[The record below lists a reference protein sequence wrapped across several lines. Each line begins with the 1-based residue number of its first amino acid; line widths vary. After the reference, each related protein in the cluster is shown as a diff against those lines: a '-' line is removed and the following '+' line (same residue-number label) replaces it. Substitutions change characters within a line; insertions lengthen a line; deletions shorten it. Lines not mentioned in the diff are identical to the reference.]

1 MELAAEEL
9 PVEMAAEE
17 VLLFVE
23 AALEEAK
30 LLLKEALLLPAMT
43 LEAKLMFPLPPAL
56 SFFALLLIFLGAAFC
71 CRCRL
76 LSFFVLP

>member
-30 LLLKEALLLPAMT
+30 LLPAMT